1 MGSLQGQIS
10 IIMHYHDYMYYHPL
24 VVERLIPSIQTQGQ
38 NKPFV
43 LRHRTMPHR
52 LKSSSLMQIHWPPC
66 NKVVYWPPLNV
77 VMHACRVIPTSLS
90 LCDPHALPH
99 CLQGG
104 CVQCF
109 LRVLCFSVCGGRV
122 GVVPFHYGRALQRL
136 FILSIISSRV
146 IGLHRA
152 PSICLQP

>member
-10 IIMHYHDYMYYHPL
+10 IIVHYHNYMYYHPL
-24 VVERLIPSIQTQGQ
+24 VVERLKPSIQTQGQ

-66 NKVVYWPPLNV
+66 NKVVYWPPLDVGCLGRHCELPINV
-77 VMHACRVIPTSLS
+77 VIHACRVIPTSLS
-90 LCDPHALPH
+90 LGDPHTLPH

-109 LRVLCFSVCGGRV
+109 SRVLCFSVCGGRL
-122 GVVPFHYGRALQRL
+122 GVVPFHCGRARQRL
-136 FILSIISSRV
+136 FI
-146 IGLHRA
+146 
-152 PSICLQP
+152 